1 MKEIRRAE
9 VKMTERKIDEDEADE
24 FRRAME
30 ELTPGEGNGTGVSD
44 SEAALFRDMVG
55 SVRPIENRQ
64 HRPARPAPKPNAAQ
78 RHADEKNVLDE
89 LLSHEIDPA
98 TVETGEEI
106 FFLRD
111 GVQHRVL
118 RQLRRGRYSV
128 EACLDL
134 HEMNAQA
141 AEISI
146 REFLADSQY
155 LGKRCIKVI
164 HGKGLRSKSRGP
176 VLKNLTNTLL
186 RRHKAVLAFASAP
199 SHDGGTGAVHVL
211 LRKR

>member
-1 MKEIRRAE
+1 
-9 VKMTERKIDEDEADE
+9 MTERKIEANEADE
-24 FRRAME
+24 FRRAMAEPSEQEARNE
-30 ELTPGEGNGTGVSD
+30 EVSKTD
-44 SEAALFRDMVG
+44 SALFREMVG
-55 SVRPIENRQ
+55 AVRPLEKQQ
-64 HRPARPAPKPNAAQ
+64 HRPQRPAPKPNAAQ
-78 RHADEKNVLDE
+78 RDADEQNVLDE

-146 REFLADSQY
+146 REFLADSQH

-176 VLKNLTNTLL
+176 VLKNLTNSLL

-199 SHDGGTGAVHVL
+199 FHDGGTGAVHVL

>member
-1 MKEIRRAE
+1 MMRLRRAE
-9 VKMTERKIDEDEADE
+9 VSMGQGKFNNKE
-24 FRRAME
+24 
-30 ELTPGEGNGTGVSD
+30 
-44 SEAALFRDMVG
+44 SEAFRQAVAEPKPTDKKSAKISESDASLFREMVG
-55 SVRPIENRQ
+55 DVRPLPQER
-64 HRPARPAPKPNAAQ
+64 HRLKRPAPRPNAAQ
-78 RHADEKNVLDE
+78 RAADEGRVLEE

-106 FFLRD
+106 FFLRS

-128 EACLDL
+128 EAQLDL
-134 HEMNAQA
+134 HEMNTQA
-141 AEISI
+141 AEVSI
-146 REFLADSQY
+146 REFLADCQH
-155 LGKRCIKVI
+155 LGRRCVKII

-176 VLKNLTNTLL
+176 VLKNLTNGLL